1 MFQLEELII
10 QFLLNFAAREELNA
24 FLRNPQYTAT
34 LVGSLI
40 AVSGALLGTFL
51 LLRGMSLTSDAIS
64 HTVLLGIVVAFMVM
78 SSVFDQEPSL
88 SSVWLIFGAAA
99 AGVATVLLTELI
111 YRSGLVR
118 QDAALGLAFPLLF
131 ALAVIMVS
139 RFVDDVHLDED
150 AVMVGEIG
158 VAWANTNSHCLDQC
172 TTVTITPD
180 DPRAKLTRQCV
191 NCRQLGIS
199 PRDKEAEFTEICAN
213 CGEYG
218 PAQAWQAGFT
228 QTQPVLVFWPKS
240 ITVMAV
246 LTLLTVV
253 AVVLLYKELKLSTF
267 DPTLAA
273 ALGFRP
279 TLLHYGLMVMVSLVA
294 VGAFDAVGSIL
305 VVAFFIIPP
314 AAAYLLTDRLPR
326 MLAYS
331 SLIGAAGAYTG
342 YDLARGN
349 LLGLAHISDILAAL
363 NDLLG
368 LELIEQWDS
377 SISASMVLMIFF
389 FFLAAWIFSP
399 KYGLVSTMIRRRN
412 QRRNFDIQ
420 VVLGHIHHHLVRL
433 SNIPDLALDDDRIRA
448 AESDELTVST
458 LHRHFRWSPA
468 KMQRILRR
476 LRASNL
482 VQVQADLVSLTAH
495 GETHAH
501 GFRQNQLANE
511 TVPLSGIPDPARDDN
526 RKGE

>member
-191 NCRQLGIS
+191 NCRELGIS
-199 PRDKEAEFTEICAN
+199 PRDIEAEFTEICAN

-228 QTQPVLVFWPKS
+228 QKEPVLVFWPKS
-240 ITVMAV
+240 ITVMAL

-482 VQVQADLVSLTAH
+482 VQVQADLVSLTAQ
-495 GETHAH
+495 GEAHAH

>member
-228 QTQPVLVFWPKS
+228 QKEPVLVFWPKS
-240 ITVMAV
+240 ITVMAL

-482 VQVQADLVSLTAH
+482 VQVQADLVSLTAQ

-511 TVPLSGIPDPARDDN
+511 TVPLSGIPDPAMDDN